1 MTDLD
6 LERLGDV
13 WRQRPDPEE
22 LEELKRTAER
32 VRRRARWLQVI
43 DLASAIVVSAVV
55 LWLVLASPEVDTL
68 IVGGGA
74 ILVLLLSQ
82 IRSRRF
88 RQQELRSLDGSAE
101 QMLDQ
106 SIERVRASLKRARS
120 GLVVFVPG
128 MLLGGLV
135 GYVAEPGLG
144 GTIRERIAEQP
155 GLGTLIMI
163 AATVAIVLG
172 FVHLLRSVR
181 RSRRELQ
188 RLTTLRD
195 SYRQD
200 QKPGSRD

>member
-13 WRQRPDPEE
+13 WRQRPDPAE

-43 DLASAIVVSAVV
+43 DLASAIIVSAVV

-74 ILVLLLSQ
+74 IVVLLVSQ

-120 GLVVFVPG
+120 GLIVFVPG
-128 MLLGGLV
+128 LLLGGLV

-144 GTIRERIAEQP
+144 GTIRERIAAQP

-163 AATVAIVLG
+163 VATMAIILG
-172 FVHLLRSVR
+172 FVHLLRSVG

-188 RLTTLRD
+188 RLTALRD

-200 QKPGSRD
+200 QKPGSGE

>member
-13 WRQRPDPEE
+13 WRQRPDPAE

-32 VRRRARWLQVI
+32 VRRRARWLQAI
-43 DLASAIVVSAVV
+43 DLASAIIVSAVV

-74 ILVLLLSQ
+74 IVVLLVSQ

-88 RQQELRSLDGSAE
+88 RQQELRSLEGSAE

-120 GLVVFVPG
+120 GLIVFVPG
-128 MLLGGLV
+128 LLLGGLV

-144 GTIRERIAEQP
+144 GTIRERIAAQP

-163 AATVAIVLG
+163 VATVAIVLG
-172 FVHLLRSVR
+172 FVHLLRSVG

-188 RLTTLRD
+188 RLTALRD

-200 QKPGSRD
+200 QKPGSGE